1 MFFDNAGVKLYY
13 EKSGSGAPLLLLH
26 GWGGRADSF
35 LPVTRDFSA
44 GAHRLRRRFSRPR
57 QQPGAAR
64 ALVGD
69 GIYGT
74 DLGVHPPNGY
84 NRVRHHRP
92 LLRRPRGAPARRRAS
107 RSRAP
112 HGAHRLRGHQ
122 APRLRGKKT
131 LRTRAYKALRA
142 LADNGLTRRLM
153 GKRVDVWREK
163 LVQKFGSADYKALSA
178 TMRPTF
184 NRVIAQDLRGVLPRI
199 KASTLLIWGT
209 EDRDTPLWM
218 GEVMAKEIPDAAL
231 VRLEGCGHF
240 AYLEKYADFR
250 AIAWKFLIG

>member
-1 MFFDNAGVKLYY
+1 MNNLFTAESRRLVLRPFCERDLPALRRILTD
-13 EKSGSGAPLLLLH
+13 EKTNV
-26 GWGGRADSF
+26 F
-35 LPVTRDFSA
+35 LPWF
-44 GAHRLRRRFSRPR
+44 
-57 QQPGAAR
+57 
-64 ALVGD
+64 
-69 GIYGT
+69 
-74 DLGVHPPNGY
+74 PPCSE
-84 NRVRHHRP
+84 RE
-92 LLRRPRGAPARRRAS
+92 
-107 RSRAP
+107 
-112 HGAHRLRGHQ
+112 
-122 APRLRGKKT
+122 
-131 LRTRAYKALRA
+131 LRA

-199 KASTLLIWGT
+199 MASTLLIWGT